1 MCKAEQYSSQGLERE
16 TSQISKEYHQ
26 DMKRTLLTA
35 GPVFGVVAGILS
47 LMAVAP
53 SLTAQTAPAAKA
65 AATLPAASDVAAPT
79 GPAKIGTMNFEA
91 SVLYTNEG
99 QRDFGELQKKFQPRK
114 DKLEAENAEIE
125 SLKKQLQANG
135 EKLADDERAS
145 RVRAIEA
152 KQKDLQRASEDF
164 QNDAQAEQQQAFQ
177 KIAAKV
183 ADYVATY
190 GQENGYTAILEVG
203 SQTSSV
209 IWAVP
214 SVDVTRAIIAGYNAK
229 SGVPAPPPG
238 TAPATPTK
246 RPAAAK
252 PAPAPAK

>member
-1 MCKAEQYSSQGLERE
+1 MA
-16 TSQISKEYHQ
+16 
-26 DMKRTLLTA
+26 
-35 GPVFGVVAGILS
+35 AGI
-47 LMAVAP
+47 AAP
-53 SLTAQTAPAAKA
+53 GLAAQTAAKSAPAAKA
-65 AATLPAASDVAAPT
+65 APAAPAPASDVAAPA

-91 SVLYTNEG
+91 SVLYSNEG

-114 DKLEAENAEIE
+114 DKLEAENAEIQ
-125 SLKKQLQANG
+125 SLQKQLQANG
-135 EKLADDERAS
+135 EKLSEEERAS
-145 RVRAIEA
+145 RVRAIET

-183 ADYVATY
+183 ADYVQTY
-190 GQENGYTAILEVG
+190 SQENGYTAVLEVG
-203 SQTSSV
+203 SQSSSV
-209 IWAVP
+209 IYAVP
-214 SVDVTRAIIAGYNAK
+214 SVDITRAIIAGYNTK

-246 RPAAAK
+246 RSTPAAAK